1 MRRGTVELGYSLEK
15 TERKRAIEKRKFQ
28 ALNFQKMGILFITKD
43 VPRHPNGGEIIII
56 IIIIMRGLAM
66 HGISLS
72 KACTSHFTKMTAK
85 THLVR

>member
-43 VPRHPNGGEIIII
+43 VPRHPNGGTK
-56 IIIIMRGLAM
+56 A
-66 HGISLS
+66 ISGRPP
-72 KACTSHFTKMTAK
+72 TWVHNIQ
-85 THLVR
+85 RQP

>member
-43 VPRHPNGGEIIII
+43 VPRHPNGGNQQV
-56 IIIIMRGLAM
+56 LV
-66 HGISLS
+66 L
-72 KACTSHFTKMTAK
+72 KTSHMDLLWIEDDFVAK
-85 THLVR
+85 SYFVIG